1 MLSKTSATNRAM
13 TSLKPS
19 LVLPEILCKFKSYG
33 FSGSS
38 KLGLLTSFFFFVAD
52 VLDNVLELNV

>member
-13 TSLKPS
+13 TSIKPS
-19 LVLPEILCKFKSYG
+19 LVLPEILCKFKSYD
-33 FSGSS
+33 FFGSS
-38 KLGLLTSFFFFVAD
+38 KLGLLTSFFVAD